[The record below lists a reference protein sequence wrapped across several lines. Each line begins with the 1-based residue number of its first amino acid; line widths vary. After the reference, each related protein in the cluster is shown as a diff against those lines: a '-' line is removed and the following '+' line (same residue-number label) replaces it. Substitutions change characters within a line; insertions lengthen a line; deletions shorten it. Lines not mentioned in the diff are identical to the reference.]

1 MKIPSFLFYLKNV
14 KYSCL
19 PQRSIFFIIKAY
31 TKRKDF
37 FNMLSK
43 NIKTLRKSKKLS
55 QEDIASKLNV
65 VRQTVSKWEQ
75 GISVPDS
82 YTLIKLSEIL
92 ETPVN
97 ILLGETLTDEK
108 TEDADSISKKLEIIN
123 YRLAGMQNA
132 KRKKLRIFFISLCV
146 IIAAVFIFLL
156 IMDSPYLNWD
166 YTDPEI
172 AVVGVAFHAFE
183 WLFIRIAPIV
193 LVISV
198 VGIVLTRKN
207 KRVIH

>member
-1 MKIPSFLFYLKNV
+1 
-14 KYSCL
+14 
-19 PQRSIFFIIKAY
+19 
-31 TKRKDF
+31 
-37 FNMLSK
+37 MLSK